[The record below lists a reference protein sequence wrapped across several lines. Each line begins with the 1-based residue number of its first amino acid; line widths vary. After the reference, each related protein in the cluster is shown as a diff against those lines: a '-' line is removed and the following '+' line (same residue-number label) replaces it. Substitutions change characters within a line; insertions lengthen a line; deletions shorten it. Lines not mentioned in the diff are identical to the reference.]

1 MLPKV
6 LRKGRLEAFV
16 AGLMERYE
24 VVGPKRKPEAEQFY
38 FAPLEEVGELRLG
51 YPTTLL
57 SPKKYFQPQEETL
70 LRFDATTDPPA
81 VEPVTEAPARVIFGV
96 HPCDINALWLLDA
109 VFSDDPQDVN
119 FLGRRQRAMVAG
131 LNCLT
136 PCDEHAFCADMGTHE
151 AKTGYDLLLTD
162 LGEAYFIDSATERG
176 QELVGA
182 ADLPDATNT
191 EFARLQEV
199 RAAKA
204 SAFAKKFPFDTKYL
218 PDILEESWDSLIW
231 EATGRRCFSC
241 GACNMVC
248 PTCYCFN
255 VFDAVDL
262 SLVQG
267 ERQRVLDGCMLEGF
281 ARVAGGENFRSER
294 GDRLRHRIF
303 RKGKYLIEKYGRPGC
318 VGCGRC
324 DRVCLVKISS
334 QEIYTQIAGS
344 R

>member
-6 LRKGRLEAFV
+6 LRKDRLGAFV
-16 AGLMERYE
+16 ARLMSAYE

-38 FAPLEEVGELRLG
+38 FDRAEHPDELRLD

-57 SPKKYFQPQEETL
+57 SPKKYFQPQEEAL
-70 LRFDATTDPPA
+70 LRFDVSEQPPEF
-81 VEPVTEAPARVIFGV
+81 EPVVQAPERIIFGM

-109 VFSDDPQDVN
+109 VFSDDPEDPN
-119 FLGRRQRAMVAG
+119 YLRRRERAIVVG

-151 AKTGYDLLLTD
+151 ATTGYDLMLTD
-162 LGEAYFIDSATERG
+162 LGEAYFVDIATEHG
-176 QELVGA
+176 GELLEGS
-182 ADLPDATNT
+182 DLPDATNA

-199 RAAKA
+199 KAAKA
-204 SAFAKKFPFDTKYL
+204 AAFPKKFRFDTKYL
-218 PDILEESWDSLIW
+218 PDILAESRDSLIW
-231 EATGRRCFSC
+231 EATARRCFSC
-241 GACNMVC
+241 GSCNLVC

-255 VFDAVDL
+255 VFDQVDF
-262 SLVQG
+262 SLARG
-267 ERQRVLDGCMLEGF
+267 ERRRRLDGCMLEAF
-281 ARVAGGENFRSER
+281 ARVAGGENFRPQPA
-294 GDRLRHRIF
+294 DRLRHRIF
-303 RKGKYLIEKYGRPGC
+303 RKGKYLKEKYGRPGC

-334 QEIYTQIAGS
+334 QEIYTQIAGN